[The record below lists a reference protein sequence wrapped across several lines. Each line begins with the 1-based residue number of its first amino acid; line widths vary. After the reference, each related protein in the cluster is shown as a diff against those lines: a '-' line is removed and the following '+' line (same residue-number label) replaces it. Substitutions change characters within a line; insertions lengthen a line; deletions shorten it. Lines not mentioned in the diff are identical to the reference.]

1 MSASLK
7 ELLKKNRDR
16 QAFRAEGNASE
27 DFREVPVVPP
37 LPVEKPIQQMNG
49 KPDQCFVIIPDVH
62 SYQRD
67 KKAFELTMRSLPLLQ
82 EAYNVTK
89 FIQLGDLLE
98 CGMLSTHPIASVY
111 DRAPEYEEEVDW
123 AVNDFWKPAMRA
135 LPNANFDALLGNHE
149 DRLNRWLAAKIGN
162 SHLATQIYNE
172 MLPIELYQDLGIH
185 VTPHGREDVK
195 EGVLPIFNNL
205 VCIHGWSIA
214 KNASQ
219 AHLNYVAGGSSIIF
233 GHTHRMQSDV
243 RRNPLTDEYMRSYSF
258 GSLAKVSMKWHQGRP
273 MDHTLGFGLVFT
285 YGNQYVIRT
294 QEILIDGDKRTLFLH
309 TGDVLEA

>member
-16 QAFRAEGNASE
+16 KEFRDAGNASE
-27 DFREVPVVPP
+27 DYREVPVVPS
-37 LPVEKPIQQMNG
+37 LPPEKPFQKTLG

-67 KKAFELTMRSLPLLQ
+67 KKAVHLVMQALPILN

-98 CGMLSTHPIASVY
+98 CGMLSTHPIMSTY

-123 AVNDFWKPAMRA
+123 AVNEFWKPSIKAF
-135 LPNANFDALLGNHE
+135 PNANFYALLGNHE
-149 DRLNRWLAAKIGN
+149 DRLNKWLANKIGN

-172 MLPIELYQDLGIH
+172 MLPIELYQDMGIH

-195 EGVLPIFNNL
+195 EGILPIFKNL

-214 KNASQ
+214 KNASK
-219 AHLNYVAGGSSIIF
+219 AHLDQVAGGSSIIF

-243 RRNPLTDEYMRSYSF
+243 RRNPITDEYIRSYSF
-258 GSLAKVSMKWHQGRP
+258 GSLAKVYMKWHNGRP

-285 YGNQYVIRT
+285 YGDHFVVRN
-294 QEILIDGDKRTLFLH
+294 QEILMNGEGRTLFLQ
-309 TGDVLEA
+309 TGDVLTA